1 MKSLADVEHDYQN
14 RTGKEDLSLTPLG
27 RRILIVKQSSE
38 IRLKL
43 DTPYGPVKLRAP
55 QMARRL
61 PVGDRTTQNCLR

>member
-1 MKSLADVEHDYQN
+1 MKSLAGVEHDYQN

-38 IRLKL
+38 IRLL

-61 PVGDRTTQNCLR
+61 PVGNRTTQNCLR